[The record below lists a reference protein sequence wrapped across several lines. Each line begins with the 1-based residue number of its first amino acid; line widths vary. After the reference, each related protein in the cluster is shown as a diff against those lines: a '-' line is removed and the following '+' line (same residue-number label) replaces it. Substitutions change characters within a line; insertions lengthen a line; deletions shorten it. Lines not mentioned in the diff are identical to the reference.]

1 MPDISKCIGRQCEL
15 KETCY
20 RYTSKP
26 SEYKQSYFST
36 PPLTLNE
43 NGEQE
48 CEYYIDNKQKA
59 K

>member
-1 MPDISKCIGRQCEL
+1 MPDISKCIGRQCEI

-26 SEYKQSYFST
+26 SVHKQSYFSKL
-36 PPLTLNE
+36 PLMLNE

-48 CEYYIDNKQKA
+48 CEYYIDDKQNL
-59 K
+59 

>member
-26 SEYKQSYFST
+26 SEYRQSYFSI
-36 PPLTLNE
+36 PPLEVNE

-48 CEYYIDNKQKA
+48 CEYYWPDKQKEE
-59 K
+59 